1 MELDINNLSSVFSV
15 NEIDLLNSSGLD
27 INRFMKNFKSLSDS
41 GVDSIKLVDDLEK
54 LNKLG
59 LNVKS
64 SSDLDKVKN
73 LDSKKLLE
81 NSIDIKS
88 LQSNL
93 SKVENTGVDLSSFTD
108 QVSKIKTSGLSL
120 NKFTNFAN
128 NFNVSSLTGNITQNI
143 SDITDQSSN
152 LLGNLTNGLNVGNLT
167 GELTNQ
173 LGNITGSL
181 NLNTSNFNNLTTGL
195 KGTLTNS
202 LPLNSLKDTQTSLSP
217 NTNVIPIEKTQ
228 ALKILVPSQYLDVYV
243 LSKWGGEPAL
253 VTTKESKQMVWYDK
267 DFDRPDFV
275 PSNLTTPTKVND
287 DGNGDFGIN
296 IHIGYPGGKK
306 VGNWSE
312 DGSQCFSTSDELKD
326 FFTLCEKHVTLNGN
340 KFSYTLSTKDDWEQA
355 TKNVQANKLIS
366 PSTAVTQSTPTVIT
380 PVSIDNKVADT
391 SLTKPDSPLDS
402 ETNNLVNLP
411 TDTQPI
417 DTTKVKTDTTK
428 DNITKPSFFESILD
442 VISFQ
447 IWANKNKSSLNTDS
461 KWNLDTDGKWGGKTN
476 DAWISLKKTYIKE
489 LGGITNTEQRLAHA
503 RLFPYGTTITSN
515 KSFIYQSSF
524 SKTKLSIFIDY
535 SLDYIINFYDYG
547 RFTIYDNHRK
557 VNVMKGNYSNGGRTI
572 RPTEGLN
579 AGKVFKDDNA
589 WNAIRKSIS

>member
-1 MELDINNLSSVFSV
+1 MGLDINNLSSVFGV
-15 NEIDLLNSSGLD
+15 NEIGLLNSSGVD
-27 INRFMKNFKSLSDS
+27 INSFTKNFKSLSDS

-73 LDSKKLLE
+73 LDSNKLLE

-93 SKVENTGVDLSSFTD
+93 GKVENTGVDLSSFTD

-120 NKFTNFAN
+120 DKFTNFAN
-128 NFNVSSLTGNITQNI
+128 NFNVSSL
-143 SDITDQSSN
+143 S
-152 LLGNLTNGLNVGNLT
+152 GNLTQNNGLNVSNLT
-167 GELTNQ
+167 GQDSNLPGGLPNQ
-173 LGNITGSL
+173 LGNVTGAL

-202 LPLNSLKDTQTSLSP
+202 LPLNSLKSAQDSLSP
-217 NTNVIPIEKTQ
+217 NTNVIPIKKTQ

-243 LSKWGGEPAL
+243 LSKWGGESAL

-275 PSNLTTPTKVND
+275 PSNLTNPSKSND

-312 DGSQCFSTSDELKD
+312 DGSQCFATSDELKD
-326 FFTLCEKHVTLNGN
+326 FFTLCEKHVSLNGN

-355 TKNVQANKLIS
+355 SKNAQANKLIS
-366 PSTAVTQSTPTVIT
+366 SSPSSVTQSPISII
-380 PVSIDNKVADT
+380 PVSLNNKIET
-391 SLTKPDSPLDS
+391 SLTKPDSPLLGNL
-402 ETNNLVNLP
+402 ETNNLSNL
-411 TDTQPI
+411 TDTQTI
-417 DTTKVKTDTTK
+417 DSTKIKPDTTK
-428 DNITKPSFFESILD
+428 DNITKPSFFKTVLD

-447 IWANKNKSSLNTDS
+447 IWANKNKSSL
-461 KWNLDTDGKWGGKTN
+461 DTDGKWDQKTN
-476 DAWISLKKTYIKE
+476 DVWLSLKTIYLKS
-489 LGGITNTEQRLAHA
+489 LGGITDTDLRLVHA
-503 RLFPYGTTITSN
+503 RLSPYGIGKLS
-515 KSFIYQSSF
+515 IYQATF
-524 SKTKLSIFIDY
+524 SKTKLSSQIDY
-535 SLDYIINFYDYG
+535 SLDYTINFYDNG
-547 RFTIYDNHRK
+547 RFTIYDNHRQ
-557 VNVMKGNYSNGGRTI
+557 VNVVKGNYSNGGRMI
-572 RPTEGLN
+572 APTEGLN
-579 AGKVFKDDNA
+579 SSKVFREDNA